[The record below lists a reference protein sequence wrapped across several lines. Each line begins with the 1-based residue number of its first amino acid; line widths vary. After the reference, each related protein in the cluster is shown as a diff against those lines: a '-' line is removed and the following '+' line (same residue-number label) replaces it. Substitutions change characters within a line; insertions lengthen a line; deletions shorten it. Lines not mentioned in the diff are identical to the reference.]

1 MGNSTASATSP
12 PTTTTMKPIT
22 PTYNNKQTNNIK
34 ALAYLHEHSI
44 VYRDLKPENV
54 FVDRDVRAR

>member
-1 MGNSTASATSP
+1 
-12 PTTTTMKPIT
+12 MKPIT

>member
-1 MGNSTASATSP
+1 
-12 PTTTTMKPIT
+12 MKPIT
-22 PTYNNKQTNNIK
+22 PTYNNNKQQK

-54 FVDRDVRAR
+54 FVDRDVRALDTYLHIHIHTYPSLGQS